1 MGSTPHPPTIGL
13 VPDTPSATLR
23 RDLVEHLRGRG
34 HVRDERVAAAFA
46 AVPRE
51 LFLADHAEKHGLAE
65 VYRDDAIVT
74 RRDRAGTPTSSSSQP
89 AIMAEMLEM
98 LGLRAGQRVLEVGAG
113 TGYNAALLAHL
124 VGEQGRVT
132 SVELDADTAVAARR
146 ALVSCGVPVRVE
158 VGDGAAGWPDAAPFD
173 AVIATASTDTIPR
186 AWFEQLRPGG
196 RLVLPLRLSPV
207 VFWLQAVAAFRKVA
221 HGFDPLAVTGGGFM
235 ALRPAERGDPRDA
248 LVTSSRG
255 VPARLA
261 VGEVA
266 GGGPDRALLDMAGPA
281 LAGLDRH
288 GRQRLALTALGFARS
303 RHVSVGRGSTL
314 PLLTY
319 VALALPEER
328 LVEVS
333 RAGSRSTTAR
343 QALGV
348 VDAVDGSLALLTP
361 VATEARAG
369 GGAGELR
376 IDAYGGPGAERAIL
390 SAVERW
396 HLAGRPRMADARI
409 AVRYG
414 AVRPHGWRSVRRG
427 DQWIALDWQSRRQP

>member
-1 MGSTPHPPTIGL
+1 M
-13 VPDTPSATLR
+13 PDTPSATLR
-23 RDLVEHLRGRG
+23 HDLVEHLRGRG
-34 HVRDERVAAAFA
+34 HVRDERVADAFA

-51 LFLADHAEKHGLAE
+51 LFLADHAERHGLAE

-74 RRDRAGTPTSSSSQP
+74 RRDGAGTPTSSSSQP

-98 LGLRAGQRVLEVGAG
+98 LGVRSGQRVLEVGAG

-124 VGEQGRVT
+124 VGDKGRVT

-146 ALVSCGVPVRVE
+146 ALVTGGVPVRVE
-158 VGDGAAGWPDAAPFD
+158 VGDGAAGWPGAAPFD
-173 AVIATASTDTIPR
+173 AVIATASTDTVPR
-186 AWFEQLRPGG
+186 AWFDQLRPGG
-196 RLVLPLRLSPV
+196 TLVLPLRLSPV
-207 VFWLQAVAAFRKVA
+207 VFWLQAVASFRKVA
-221 HGFDPLAVTGGGFM
+221 NGFDPLAVTGGGFM

-248 LVTSSRG
+248 HGASRA
-255 VPARLA
+255 PARLA
-261 VGEVA
+261 AGEVA
-266 GGGPDRALLDMAGPA
+266 DGGPDRALLDMAGPA
-281 LAGLDRH
+281 LAGLDRAD
-288 GRQRLALTALGFARS
+288 RQRLALTALGFGRS
-303 RHVSVGRGSTL
+303 RRVPVGRRSTL
-314 PLLTY
+314 ALFTY

-333 RAGSRSTTAR
+333 RSGSRSTTTR

-361 VATEARAG
+361 TAAAPGGG
-369 GGAGELR
+369 GGAEVR

-396 HLAGRPRMADARI
+396 YLAGRPRMADARI

-414 AVRPHGWRSVRRG
+414 AVRPHAWRSVRRG
-427 DQWIALDWQSRRQP
+427 DQWMALDWQRASGVTRRSP